1 MTKNIIIQTNNDAKA
16 FQDNMNIINEELGNR
31 VFATQTHITVVDI
44 DILYTAVFFVRDEVK
59 KSE

>member
-1 MTKNIIIQTNNDAKA
+1 MTKNIIIQTKNDAKA

-31 VFATQTHITVVDI
+31 VFATQTHVTVVGI

-59 KSE
+59 Q

>member
-1 MTKNIIIQTNNDAKA
+1 
-16 FQDNMNIINEELGNR
+16 MNIINEELGNR